1 MLVLTSQSSG
11 ETPSPRERERSSV
24 WQYRNIVR
32 DIGGCTVAPRGTTEE
47 RQLSRSLSQSPR
59 DNIKKK
65 PQEKQATERK
75 AEPLEKKKD
84 WLRTEN
90 QSVLPSTPVL
100 RVGQYVPRDRLLL
113 CSCASGSAQVTH
125 TRS

>member
-47 RQLSRSLSQSPR
+47 RQLSRSLSQSP
-59 DNIKKK
+59 
-65 PQEKQATERK
+65 
-75 AEPLEKKKD
+75 
-84 WLRTEN
+84 
-90 QSVLPSTPVL
+90 
-100 RVGQYVPRDRLLL
+100 
-113 CSCASGSAQVTH
+113 
-125 TRS
+125 